1 MTIEN
6 KLRFFESEDAPF
18 ILSTIYVEAYKD
30 LDCTAIRSDNIVYI
44 VFNNIDLQKTY
55 NDGYIKIKNEFDN
68 YSVDFSNLLK
78 HIDKDMEAYIEN
90 KQYKKMVDK
99 FIEFLSFY
107 RYTEFFYTE
116 KCYTNHN
123 DELNDKLKILETLKT
138 EGRKFLNRFFN
149 GKDSYLFRMSRNDSN
164 FLYCKYN
171 DLSDY
176 ELKDIDNLQSRL
188 SSYVYT
194 SNSYDCNLSKLD
206 SFWNN
211 IIDNNNILQ
220 EDKADIIKGIGT
232 SKGIVSGK
240 AFVLVAN
247 FKNFDLVNNIIE
259 NMPDNIILVT
269 ETTAPDIVRACSKA
283 IGIITNQGG
292 LGSHAAIISR
302 ELKIPCVVGTNNA
315 TKRIKTGDYIT
326 INGETGEVNI
336 SNNIK
341 YIYNLKDVEDNMQKK
356 VGNKAF
362 SLTKLLKNGI
372 NVANGIVITSDFW
385 DDYSKTKDDEIL
397 TKIVN
402 DIQDL
407 IPAQKYAVRSS
418 AIGEDSDNLSWA
430 GCFDTFLDVPGYEL
444 KKSIIDCCKSL
455 DNDRVKA
462 YSQANNNIININKI
476 GIVVQEYISGEV
488 NGVCFS
494 VNPVNGKNEIVCEII
509 SGFQAVDG
517 EGVPETL
524 FLDKSI
530 DQVPESSLIS
540 DDMLRELGE
549 IVNKIEKIWKK
560 AVDVEFTIKDGIL
573 YIMQARAITTL

>member
-30 LDCTAIRSDNIVYI
+30 LDCTAIRNDNIVYI
-44 VFNNIDLQKTY
+44 VFNNIDLQKNY
-55 NDGYIKIKNEFDN
+55 NDGYIKIKNGFDN

-90 KQYKKMVDK
+90 KQYKTMVDK
-99 FIEFLSFY
+99 FIKFLSFY

-116 KCYTNHN
+116 KCYTNQN
-123 DELNDKLKILETLKT
+123 DELNDKLKILEKLKT

-149 GKDSYLFRMSRNDSN
+149 GKDSYLFRMSKNDSN
-164 FLYCKYN
+164 FLYCKYY

-176 ELKDIDNLQSRL
+176 ELKDIDNLKSRM

-206 SFWNN
+206 PFWNN
-211 IIDNNNILQ
+211 LINNNNILQ
-220 EDKADIIKGIGT
+220 EDKADVIKGIGA

-259 NMPDNIILVT
+259 NMPDNIILVS

-283 IGIITNQGG
+283 IGIVTNQGG

-315 TKRIKTGDYIT
+315 TKKIKTGDYIT

-362 SLTKLLKNGI
+362 SLTKLLKNEI

-407 IPAQKYAVRSS
+407 ISTKKYAVRSS

-430 GCFDTFLDVPGYEL
+430 GCFDTFLDVTGYEL

-462 YSQANNNIININKI
+462 YRQANNNIININKI
-476 GIVVQEYISGEV
+476 GIVVQEYIFGEV
-488 NGVCFS
+488 NGV
-494 VNPVNGKNEIVCEII
+494 
-509 SGFQAVDG
+509 
-517 EGVPETL
+517 
-524 FLDKSI
+524 
-530 DQVPESSLIS
+530 
-540 DDMLRELGE
+540 
-549 IVNKIEKIWKK
+549 
-560 AVDVEFTIKDGIL
+560 
-573 YIMQARAITTL
+573 